1 MARYSPFTGGPAA
14 TDVSGLFAQFDSG
27 AIARGVA
34 SAGQSIGNAL
44 AQRYAQASKDKEDAA
59 LFDNSPKDFKNEILE
74 YMGYTE
80 EQAGALSDAQRA
92 KLIPSYQTFQTIA
105 ATKSA
110 AKAKDQERFSQEFL
124 NEAYVRLHKPL
135 VGESAQDDLDE
146 LEERMNYISRY
157 DLTPEHREQLEKS
170 FNTMYDR
177 VEKGLPLEFK
187 TEGVPDGLLPYKSA
201 GDSWKVINLP
211 VDKVEKG
218 TPFAQAVN
226 EYDEANSKLQE
237 AIKANAPQDK
247 IVQLTR
253 EVELFQQKLQK
264 DVKSS
269 GGLNFQFDADGR
281 LQQVTQGGEPT
292 TGSKTKYQYAL
303 TKMQQSLN
311 LLEEV
316 ESLYKD
322 EFVGV
327 WGAVGETLF
336 DRGFAALDF
345 DWAKDMANED
355 RIRFRN
361 KTRQFNN
368 TIMRVIGD
376 ETRFS
381 NEDRE
386 AINESIVNL
395 GYSNSSKE
403 AEIAMDNLRQTLIT
417 RAIVYDEKLKQ
428 QGEETSL
435 TWLPTSAVIKEFNS
449 GNLTEDNAIRILDE
463 QFKTVDGVDGSFL
476 INTRNYNEV
485 IDALDKKIPIKEQ
498 ARILKA
504 LFPRD

>member
-187 TEGVPDGLLPYKSA
+187 TEGVPDGLLP
-201 GDSWKVINLP
+201 
-211 VDKVEKG
+211 
-218 TPFAQAVN
+218 
-226 EYDEANSKLQE
+226 
-237 AIKANAPQDK
+237 
-247 IVQLTR
+247 
-253 EVELFQQKLQK
+253 
-264 DVKSS
+264 
-269 GGLNFQFDADGR
+269 
-281 LQQVTQGGEPT
+281 
-292 TGSKTKYQYAL
+292 
-303 TKMQQSLN
+303 
-311 LLEEV
+311 
-316 ESLYKD
+316 
-322 EFVGV
+322 
-327 WGAVGETLF
+327 
-336 DRGFAALDF
+336 
-345 DWAKDMANED
+345 
-355 RIRFRN
+355 
-361 KTRQFNN
+361 
-368 TIMRVIGD
+368 
-376 ETRFS
+376 
-381 NEDRE
+381 
-386 AINESIVNL
+386 
-395 GYSNSSKE
+395 
-403 AEIAMDNLRQTLIT
+403 
-417 RAIVYDEKLKQ
+417 
-428 QGEETSL
+428 
-435 TWLPTSAVIKEFNS
+435 
-449 GNLTEDNAIRILDE
+449 
-463 QFKTVDGVDGSFL
+463 
-476 INTRNYNEV
+476 
-485 IDALDKKIPIKEQ
+485 
-498 ARILKA
+498 
-504 LFPRD
+504 